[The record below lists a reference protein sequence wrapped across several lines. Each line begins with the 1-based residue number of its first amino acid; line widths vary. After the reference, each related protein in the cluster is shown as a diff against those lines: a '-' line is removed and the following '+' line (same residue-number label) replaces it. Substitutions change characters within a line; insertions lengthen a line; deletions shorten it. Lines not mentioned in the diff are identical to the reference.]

1 MTKLVTVIGTRP
13 QIIKY
18 APLQMHLQ
26 NSFSE
31 ILINTG
37 QHYDRNMAGDFF
49 NELGIRCPEYDLEV
63 GSGSHG
69 KQTAVMLSRIEEILM
84 KEMAEGVIVFGDT
97 NSTLAGTLAA
107 SKLNIPVFHIE
118 AGLRSFNKKMPE
130 EQNRIVSDHLSTLL
144 FCPTVA
150 AVENLKSEGISAG
163 VFQVGDIM
171 YDATL
176 MYSQCTEKKASILK
190 ALHISEKNYHLMTFH
205 RAENTQDIQ
214 KLRAVLS
221 AVEKSGYPVVFPVH
235 PRTRKFID
243 EQSVKIPKNVILT
256 EPLGYHDILNL
267 QKNAKKILTDS
278 GGVQKEAFFL
288 GTPCIVLRE
297 ETEWVELIANGN
309 NVLTG
314 TDEKKLL
321 EALVS
326 FEGNLDRPDYYGDG
340 TAALKI
346 VDKLRAYFGV

>member
-1 MTKLVTVIGTRP
+1 MTKLITVIGTRP

-18 APLQMHLQ
+18 APLQKHLQ

-31 ILINTG
+31 VLINTG

-49 NELGIRCPEYDLEV
+49 DELGIRCPEYDLEA
-63 GSGSHG
+63 GSGPHG
-69 KQTAVMLSRIEEILM
+69 KQTAEMLTKIEEILI

-107 SKLNIPVFHIE
+107 AKLNIPVFHIE
-118 AGLRSFNKKMPE
+118 AGLRSFNRKMPE

-144 FCPTVA
+144 FCPTDT
-150 AVENLKSEGISAG
+150 AVENLKSEGITSG

-176 MYSQCTEKKASILK
+176 MYSQNAEEKTSILS
-190 ALHISEKNYHLMTFH
+190 ALNIREKNYHLMTFH

-214 KLRAVLS
+214 KLKAVLH
-221 AVEKSGYPVVFPVH
+221 AIEKSGFPVVFPVH
-235 PRTRKFID
+235 PRTRKFIAD
-243 EQSVKIPKNVILT
+243 QSVSIPSNIILT

-267 QKNAKKILTDS
+267 QKSAKKILTDS

-297 ETEWVELIANGN
+297 ETEWVELISNGN

-314 TDEKKLL
+314 TDERKLL

-326 FEGNLDRPDYYGDG
+326 FEGNLDRPNYYGDG
-340 TAALKI
+340 TATLKI
-346 VDKLRAYFGV
+346 VDKIKAHFGA